1 MSTMFVQDYWRF
13 DFMIIVTRLG
23 SILSLL
29 FALAEILVRN
39 MTDYGIDKSMMLR
52 LFSIGKD
59 ATNTEADDDQIKSG
73 KQMLNENLK
82 KR

>member
-1 MSTMFVQDYWRF
+1 
-13 DFMIIVTRLG
+13 MIIVTRLG

-29 FALAEILVRN
+29 FALSEILVRN
-39 MTDYGIDKSMMLR
+39 MTDYSIDKSMMLR
-52 LFSIGKD
+52 LFSISKD

-82 KR
+82 IR

>member
-1 MSTMFVQDYWRF
+1 MIVQDYWRF

-29 FALAEILVRN
+29 FAFSEILVRN
-39 MTDYGIDKSMMLR
+39 MTDYSIDKSMMLR

>member
-1 MSTMFVQDYWRF
+1 MSTMIVQDYWGF

-29 FALAEILVRN
+29 FALSEILVRN
-39 MTDYGIDKSMMLR
+39 MTDYSIDKSMMLR
-52 LFSIGKD
+52 LFSISKD

-82 KR
+82 IR

>member
-1 MSTMFVQDYWRF
+1 MSTMIVQDYWRF

-29 FALAEILVRN
+29 FAFSEILVRN
-39 MTDYGIDKSMMLR
+39 MTDYSIDKSMMLR
-52 LFSIGKD
+52 LFSISKD

-82 KR
+82 IR

>member
-1 MSTMFVQDYWRF
+1 MSTMIVQDYWRF

-29 FALAEILVRN
+29 FALSEILVRN
-39 MTDYGIDKSMMLR
+39 MTDYSIDKSMMLR
-52 LFSIGKD
+52 LFSISKD
-59 ATNTEADDDQIKSG
+59 ATNTKADDDQIKSG

-82 KR
+82 IR

>member
-1 MSTMFVQDYWRF
+1 MSTMFVQDYCRF
-13 DFMIIVTRLG
+13 DFMIVVTRLG

-29 FALAEILVRN
+29 FALSEILVRN

-59 ATNTEADDDQIKSG
+59 ATNTEAEDDQIKSG

>member
-1 MSTMFVQDYWRF
+1 
-13 DFMIIVTRLG
+13 MIIVTRLG
-23 SILSLL
+23 SIMSLL
-29 FALAEILVRN
+29 FTVSEIFVTN
-39 MTDYGIDKSMMLR
+39 MTDYSIDKSMMLR

-59 ATNTEADDDQIKSG
+59 ATNTEADDNKIKSG

>member
-1 MSTMFVQDYWRF
+1 MSTMIVQEYWRF

-29 FALAEILVRN
+29 FALSEILVRN

>member
-1 MSTMFVQDYWRF
+1 MIVQDYWRF

-29 FALAEILVRN
+29 FALSEILVRN
-39 MTDYGIDKSMMLR
+39 MTDYSIDKSMMLR
-52 LFSIGKD
+52 LFSISKD

-82 KR
+82 IR

>member
-1 MSTMFVQDYWRF
+1 
-13 DFMIIVTRLG
+13 MIIVTRLG

-29 FALAEILVRN
+29 FALSEILVIN
-39 MTDYGIDKSMMLR
+39 MTDYNIDKSMMLR

-82 KR
+82 IR

>member
-1 MSTMFVQDYWRF
+1 MFVQEYWRF

-29 FALAEILVRN
+29 FALSEILVRN

-82 KR
+82 IR

>member
-1 MSTMFVQDYWRF
+1 
-13 DFMIIVTRLG
+13 MIIITRLG

-29 FALAEILVRN
+29 FTVSEIFVKN
-39 MTDYGIDKSMMLR
+39 MTDYSIDKSMMLR

-59 ATNTEADDDQIKSG
+59 ATTTEADDDQIKSG
-73 KQMLNENLK
+73 KQMLNEILK

>member
-1 MSTMFVQDYWRF
+1 MFVQDYWRF

>member
-1 MSTMFVQDYWRF
+1 MSTLFVQDYWRF

-29 FALAEILVRN
+29 SALSEILVRN

-73 KQMLNENLK
+73 K
-82 KR
+82 

>member
-1 MSTMFVQDYWRF
+1 
-13 DFMIIVTRLG
+13 MIIVTRLG

-29 FALAEILVRN
+29 FALSEILVRN

>member
-1 MSTMFVQDYWRF
+1 MSTLFVQDYWRF

-29 FALAEILVRN
+29 MALSEILVRN

-73 KQMLNENLK
+73 K
-82 KR
+82 

>member
-1 MSTMFVQDYWRF
+1 MSTMIVQDYWRF

-29 FALAEILVRN
+29 FALSEILVRN
-39 MTDYGIDKSMMLR
+39 MTDYSIDKSMMLR
-52 LFSIGKD
+52 LFSISKD

-82 KR
+82 IR

>member
-1 MSTMFVQDYWRF
+1 MFVQDYWRF

-29 FALAEILVRN
+29 FALSEILVRN

-59 ATNTEADDDQIKSG
+59 ATNTEAEDDQIKSG

>member
-1 MSTMFVQDYWRF
+1 MIVQEYWRF

-29 FALAEILVRN
+29 FALSEILVRN

>member
-1 MSTMFVQDYWRF
+1 MSTMFVQEYWRF

-29 FALAEILVRN
+29 FAFSEILVRN
-39 MTDYGIDKSMMLR
+39 MTDYSIDKSMMLR